1 MAEVVVRPHDGDV
14 LGEDEPCII
23 ERKHLFIGDK
33 DLQGLIGPFVMQD
46 GSDDLALI
54 GNDFFKEPHSGFE
67 LLLFGKARIL
77 VD

>member
-14 LGEDEPCII
+14 LGEREARII

-54 GNDFFKEPHSGFE
+54 GDDFFTIKLKITISGSSS
-67 LLLFGKARIL
+67 
-77 VD
+77 VW